1 MRLLFLTAR
10 LPYPPNRGDRLRA
23 FHFIR
28 ELSREHRITLLS
40 FVADDSESGLL
51 AGLRPYCDTIQLVRL
66 DQRQSVA
73 GAARGLWRRES
84 LQSLYFHSVHMQR
97 AVDNLLASETFDAV
111 YIHLFR
117 MAQYMRQHRSP
128 YKIVDLT
135 DVISTEIARSLPYRD
150 AFWRAVYRVELPRI
164 RKAEL
169 SAARLADEA
178 WVISEAER
186 TALVALGA
194 TGPIEVVPNGID
206 TLRFHPTN
214 QQRATNTILFVGH
227 MGVLHNIDAAEHLA
241 RDILP
246 LVRAEIPAARL
257 RLVGAEPAER
267 VRKLGDLSGVEVLGH
282 VANLNDA
289 LNRATLFVAPLR
301 FAAGVQN
308 KILEAMAAG
317 LPVVTTDCVNEGLV
331 AEDGRHLVLADGA
344 EATAAAVV
352 ALLRDT
358 ARRDALG
365 RAGREFVTANF
376 SWSRVVDRMRVVAR
390 LQSSALR

>member
-1 MRLLFLTAR
+1 MHLLFLTAR

-23 FHFIR
+23 YQFIR

-51 AGLRPYCDTIQLVRL
+51 AGLRPFCDSIHLVHRPR
-66 DQRQSVA
+66 RQSVI
-73 GAARGLWRRES
+73 GAVRGLWQRES
-84 LQSLYFHSVHMQR
+84 LQSLYYHSPRMQQ
-97 AVDNLLASETFDAV
+97 AVDGLIAANNFDAV
-111 YIHLFR
+111 YVHLFR
-117 MAQYMRQHRSP
+117 MAQYVRRHNSLYR
-128 YKIVDLT
+128 IVDLT

-164 RKAEL
+164 QKAEL
-169 SAARLADEA
+169 AASQTADET

-186 TALVALGA
+186 GALAALGS

-206 TLRFHPTN
+206 VLRFHPTS
-214 QQRATNTILFVGH
+214 QRKTPNTLIFVGH

-246 LVRAEIPAARL
+246 LVRQDLPTARL
-257 RLVGAEPAER
+257 QIVGAEPGER
-267 VRKLGDLSGVEVLGH
+267 VRRLADLPGVDVLGH

-289 LNRATLFVAPLR
+289 LNSASLFVAPLR

-308 KILEAMAAG
+308 KVLEAMAAG
-317 LPVVTTDCVNEGLV
+317 LAVVTTSCVNEGLL
-331 AEDGRHLVLADGA
+331 AEDGRHLIIADGA
-344 EATAAAVV
+344 EPTAAAVI

-358 ARRDALG
+358 AQRDALG
-365 RAGREFVTANF
+365 EAGQRFVTSTF
-376 SWSRVVDRMRVVAR
+376 SWNRVSERLRAIAR
-390 LQSSALR
+390 LQSGRLR